1 MKCGRLALLR
11 NWPRVLCVGSGVRFK
26 AWSRGWLALLSLC
39 LAAGCAAGTG
49 PAARTAAGSSPA
61 AGAGRSQ
68 IVSYR
73 GVHVRVPASW
83 PVVDGM
89 HTAFCGSPFPAAAT
103 AFTGPNLNGPPGC
116 PMPRPGPP
124 RDGVWLAPGSPPPG
138 ARPVTIRPGIV
149 VREQRHS
156 TRDHIRYLW
165 YHRVQVEIG
174 IGADPRTAAAIVRS
188 AGYTAG
194 EPDSR
199 AAGTCAR
206 SHHAGSMPRPRRLA
220 RRLVLDHGD
229 VTLNPLRPG
238 DRAVM
243 SAAQAWRDAVPGS
256 PFVRYRL
263 LLVRYSAKFPARPGA
278 DGTLVP
284 EDRHILAWVIYGEP
298 RTPIPGCGGWSL
310 AAFNASTSRGI
321 AVNGW

>member
-1 MKCGRLALLR
+1 MRLR
-11 NWPRVLCVGSGVRFK
+11 
-26 AWSRGWLALLSLC
+26 AWSRGWVLLLSSC

-49 PAARTAAGSSPA
+49 PAAR
-61 AGAGRSQ
+61 AGRWQ
-68 IVSYR
+68 VVSYR

-89 HTAFCGSPFPAAAT
+89 HTAFCGSSFPAAAT
-103 AFTGPNLNGPPGC
+103 AFAGPNLNGAPSC
-116 PMPRPGPP
+116 PMWRPGPP
-124 RDGVWLAPGSPPPG
+124 RDGVWLQPGSPPPG
-138 ARPVTIRPGIV
+138 ARPVTISAGIV

-174 IGADPRTAAAIVRS
+174 IGPDRGTAAAILRS
-188 AGYTAG
+188 LGYAPG

-206 SHHAGSMPRPRRLA
+206 SRHALWMPRPRRLA

-229 VTLNPLRPG
+229 VILAPPRPR
-238 DRAVM
+238 DRAAM
-243 SAAQAWRDAVPGS
+243 SAAQAWHDARPGS
-256 PFVRYRL
+256 PFTRYRL
-263 LLVRYSAKFPARPGA
+263 LLARYSARLPARPGA
-278 DGTLVP
+278 GGTLVP
-284 EDRHILAWVIYGEP
+284 QDRHILAWVIYGQP

-310 AAFNASTSRGI
+310 DAYNARTSRGI
-321 AVNGW
+321 VVSGW